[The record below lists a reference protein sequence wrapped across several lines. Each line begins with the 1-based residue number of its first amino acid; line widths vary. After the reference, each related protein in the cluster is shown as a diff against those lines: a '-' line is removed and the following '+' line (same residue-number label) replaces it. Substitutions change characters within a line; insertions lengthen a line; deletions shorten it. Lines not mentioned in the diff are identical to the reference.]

1 MSFYTSLSGLKAA
14 QTDLSVISNNVANV
28 SSTGFKKSRAD
39 FGDLVSSSALQSG
52 SIAGQGVRLKA
63 ITQQF
68 GQGGFASSE
77 RALDLAISG
86 QGFFVTSGAQTGGEI
101 SYTRNGAF
109 GVDANR
115 YVTDSRGNYL
125 QVLPVDT
132 NGGVTATG
140 LGATQSLQVP
150 LTSGDAKATTTLNL
164 KVNVPS
170 AADLPANRTAYQSPN
185 TYKFDR
191 YDPNSYNYS
200 AQTTVYDPS
209 GNAQP
214 ATIYYT
220 RTAAPSTTGGSTDS
234 TWEARLFV
242 GNTEA
247 SSTQTNGVGA
257 NPPVPLKLTF
267 DSTGK
272 ITAPTGPVT
281 FGAALPSGASAPIS
295 LTLDYG
301 TETSQN
307 NGTFNVAALTQD
319 GHEAGQLSNVSVGLD
334 GLVSATYSNGT
345 SQKLGKVV
353 IANFA
358 NPSGLRQMGDASWGA
373 SGDSGAPIVNTAS
386 AGGAGVIQ
394 SGALEQA
401 NVDIT
406 DELVALISAQRNFQ
420 ANSKAISTAN
430 TLTQTIIQIN

>member
-39 FGDLVSSSALQSG
+39 FGDLVSNSALQSG
-52 SIAGQGVRLKA
+52 SIAGQGVRTKS
-63 ITQQF
+63 ITQEF
-68 GQGGFASSE
+68 GQGGFTSSE

-86 QGFFVTSGAQTGGEI
+86 QGFFVTSGAQTGGEV

-115 YVTDSRGNYL
+115 FVTDSRGNYL
-125 QVLPVDT
+125 QVLPVDSS
-132 NGGVTATG
+132 GGVTATG
-140 LGATQSLQVP
+140 LAATQSLQVP
-150 LTSGDAKATTTLNL
+150 LTSGDAKATTTLDLKINL
-164 KVNVPS
+164 PT
-170 AADLPANRTAYQSPN
+170 AADKPADRAVYQSPS

-191 YDPNSYNYS
+191 YDANSYNYS
-200 AQTTVYDPS
+200 QQTTVYDAS
-209 GNAQP
+209 GSAQP

-220 RTAAPSTTGGSTDS
+220 RTGSPGGASTDS
-234 TWEARLFV
+234 TWEARLYV

-247 SSTQTNGVGA
+247 SASQTDGVGTT
-257 NPPVPLKLTF
+257 PPEPLKLTF
-267 DSTGK
+267 DTSGK
-272 ITAPTGPVT
+272 LSSPTGPVT
-281 FGAALPSGASAPIS
+281 FGGALPSGASAPIS

-301 TETSQN
+301 SETTQAS
-307 NGTFNVAALTQD
+307 GTFNVASLTQD
-319 GHEAGQLSNVSVGLD
+319 GQEAGQLSNVSVGLD

-373 SGDSGAPIVNTAS
+373 SGDSGQPIISEAS
-386 AGGAGVIQ
+386 SGGAGVIQ

-406 DELVALISAQRNFQ
+406 EELVALISAQRNFQ
-420 ANSKAISTAN
+420 ANAKAISTAN
-430 TLTQTIIQIN
+430 TLTQTIIQTN

>member
-52 SIAGQGVRLKA
+52 GIAGQGARLKA

-68 GQGGFASSE
+68 GQGGFTSSE

-86 QGFFVTSGAQTGGEI
+86 QGFFVTSGTQTGGEV
-101 SYTRNGAF
+101 SFTRNGAF

-115 YVTDSRGNYL
+115 YVTDARGNYL
-125 QVLPVDT
+125 QVLPVD
-132 NGGVTATG
+132 NSGGVTATG
-140 LGATQSLQVP
+140 LAAARSLQVP
-150 LTSGDAKATTTLNL
+150 LTSGDAKATTKLDL
-164 KVNVPS
+164 KVTLPS
-170 AADLPANRTAYQSPN
+170 AADLPANRAIYQSPN
-185 TYKFDR
+185 TYSFDR

-200 AQTTVYDPS
+200 AQTTIYDAS
-209 GNAQP
+209 GSAQP

-220 RTAAPSTTGGSTDS
+220 RTSAPTGTNTDS

-242 GNTEA
+242 GNVEA
-247 SSTQTNGVGA
+247 SANQTNGVGT
-257 NPPVPLKLTF
+257 VPAEPLRLTF
-267 DSTGK
+267 NSDGVK
-272 ITAPTGPVT
+272 TAPSGAVT
-281 FGAALPSGASAPIS
+281 FGGALPSGAIAPIS
-295 LTLDYG
+295 LTLNYAA
-301 TETSQN
+301 ETAQTP
-307 NGTFNVAALTQD
+307 GTFNVASLTND
-319 GHEAGQLSNVSVGLD
+319 GHEAGQLSNVTVGLD
-334 GLVSATYSNGT
+334 GLVSATYSNGS

-358 NPSGLRQMGDASWGA
+358 NPAGLRQMGDASWGA
-373 SGDSGAPIVNTAS
+373 SGLSGEPIVGEA
-386 AGGAGVIQ
+386 AIGGAGVIQ

-406 DELVALISAQRNFQ
+406 EELVALISAQRNFQ
-420 ANSKAISTAN
+420 ANAKAIETAN
-430 TLTQTIIQIN
+430 TLTQTIIQTN

>member
-52 SIAGQGVRLKA
+52 SIAGQGARLKA
-63 ITQQF
+63 ITQEF
-68 GQGGFASSE
+68 GQGGFTSSE

-86 QGFFVTSGAQTGGEI
+86 QGFFVTSGGQTGGDI

-109 GVDANR
+109 GVDDDR

-132 NGGVTATG
+132 AGGVTATG
-140 LGATQSLQVP
+140 LAATKSLQVP
-150 LTSGDAKATTTLNL
+150 LTSGDAKATTKLDI
-164 KVNVPS
+164 KVNLPS
-170 AADLPANRTAYQSPN
+170 AADQPANRSVFQSPN

-200 AQTTVYDPS
+200 AQTTVYDAS
-209 GNAQP
+209 GSAQP

-220 RTAAPSTTGGSTDS
+220 RVAPASGSTDS
-234 TWEARLFV
+234 TWEARLYV

-247 SSTQTNGVGA
+247 SSTQTNGVGSDPA
-257 NPPVPLKLTF
+257 TPLTLTF
-267 DSTGK
+267 GADGK
-272 ITAPTGPVT
+272 IKTPTGAVT
-281 FGAALPSGASAPIS
+281 FGGALPAGAAAPIT

-301 TETSQN
+301 AETTQN
-307 NGTFNVAALTQD
+307 SGTFNVSALTQD
-319 GHEAGQLSNVSVGLD
+319 GNEAGQLSNVSVGLD

-358 NPSGLRQMGDASWGA
+358 NPAGLRQMGDASWGA
-373 SGDSGAPIVNTAS
+373 SGDSGSPIISEAS
-386 AGGAGVIQ
+386 SGGAGVIQ

-406 DELVALISAQRNFQ
+406 EELVALISAQRNFQ
-420 ANSKAISTAN
+420 ANAKAIETAN
-430 TLTQTIIQIN
+430 TLTQTIIQSS

>member
-39 FGDLVSSSALQSG
+39 FGDLVSSSALQS
-52 SIAGQGVRLKA
+52 SNVAGQGARLKS
-63 ITQQF
+63 INQQF
-68 GQGGFASSE
+68 GQGGFTSSE

-109 GVDANR
+109 GVDAER

-125 QVLPVDT
+125 QVLPVDSS
-132 NGGVTATG
+132 GGVTATG
-140 LGATQSLQVP
+140 LAATQSLQVP
-150 LTSGDAKATTTLNL
+150 LTSGDAKATTKLDL
-164 KVNVPS
+164 KIQLPT
-170 AADLPANRTAYQSPN
+170 AADLPANRAVYQSPN
-185 TYKFDR
+185 SYSFDR

-200 AQTTVYDPS
+200 QQTTVYDAS
-209 GNAQP
+209 GAAQP

-220 RTAAPSTTGGSTDS
+220 RTSAPGDTGTDS
-234 TWEARLFV
+234 TWEARLFI

-247 SSTQTNGVGA
+247 SASQTNGVGTV
-257 NPPVPLKLTF
+257 PPEPLTLTF
-267 DSTGK
+267 GADGVL
-272 ITAPTGPVT
+272 TAPTGPVS
-281 FGAALPSGASAPIS
+281 FGGALPSGASAPIS

-301 TETSQN
+301 AESKQTA
-307 NGTFNVAALTQD
+307 GTFNVASLTQD

-358 NPSGLRQMGDASWGA
+358 NPAGLRQMGDASWGA
-373 SGDSGAPIVNTAS
+373 SGDSGDPIVGEAS
-386 AGGAGVIQ
+386 TGGAGVIQ

-406 DELVALISAQRNFQ
+406 EELVALIAAQRNFQ
-420 ANSKAISTAN
+420 ANAKAIETAN
-430 TLTQTIIQIN
+430 TLTQTIIQTN